1 MKPVIE
7 FNHEVHMTERELQR
21 EHKRWEDV
29 VLHRAIEV
37 YGEKNQIDQA
47 EQELIELLDALK
59 HRRRPDRI
67 TNVYEEIADVGIM
80 LDQLI
85 LMFDCAVRVS
95 NIRTQKLARL
105 EKRMNGGAK

>member
-1 MKPVIE
+1 MG
-7 FNHEVHMTERELQR
+7 MTEQELHLTR
-21 EHKRWEDV
+21 DRWEDV

-37 YGEKNQIDQA
+37 YGDNNQIDQA

-80 LDQLI
+80 LDQLKLI
-85 LMFDCAVRVS
+85 FNCGDYVQS
-95 NIRTQKLARL
+95 IRTQKLARL
-105 EKRMNGGAK
+105 EKRMNGGI